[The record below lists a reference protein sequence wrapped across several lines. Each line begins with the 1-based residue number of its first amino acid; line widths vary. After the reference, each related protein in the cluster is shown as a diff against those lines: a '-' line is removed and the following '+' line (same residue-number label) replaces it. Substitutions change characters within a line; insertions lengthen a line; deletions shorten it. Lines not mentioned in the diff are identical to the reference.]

1 MSSSMHSQFTLLHE
15 DEGNDIIFRFQEV
28 LAEGIVRQF
37 VNFMRACG
45 YHEESIH
52 SVMSQVAEEYYDC
65 KEKQRLGLLNLDEE
79 VA

>member
-1 MSSSMHSQFTLLHE
+1 MSNSIHNQFTLLHE

-37 VNFMRACG
+37 INFMRACG

-52 SVMSQVAEEYYDC
+52 SVMGEIVDEYYHC
-65 KEKQRLGLLNLDEE
+65 KEKQRLGLIETEEE